1 MSKPAVTIP
10 VRPPEPEAATVPNG
24 LVPPSCRPEVMTITP
39 QIAQEWAALNTRN
52 RPVRYSKVAQLA
64 RDMKAGKWVLNGE
77 TVKIA
82 SDGTILDGQHRLT
95 ACIQAGAAFETVVIR
110 GLPPEVQDTIDTGIA
125 RKMADQLALRGEKDT
140 VLLAAITRWAFKWLR
155 GVRNSGRGDQEPT
168 HAEMLA
174 LLEAEPRIRDAAL
187 WANAARQKFKSVN
200 GSVYGMGW
208 LLFHGSDHLA
218 AEVFLPSILT
228 AADHPEGDPA
238 LAFRDRIWRAREN
251 GERLNQYEQLGYLI
265 MAWNAFREE
274 RPLSRL
280 QAPKGGKFSPK
291 TYPEPK

>member
-1 MSKPAVTIP
+1 VRTPVVTP
-10 VRPPEPEAATVPNG
+10 FRPPEPAAVNG
-24 LVPPSCRPEVMTITP
+24 ATPATCRPEVMVITP

-52 RPVRYSKVAQLA
+52 RPVRYAKVAQFA

-82 SDGTILDGQHRLT
+82 ANGDLLDGQHRIF
-95 ACIQAGAAFETVVIR
+95 ACIQAGIAFETVVIR
-110 GLPPEVQDTIDTGIA
+110 GLPSEAQDTIDTGVG

-140 VLLAAITRWAFKWLR
+140 ILLAAIARWSFKWLH
-155 GVRNSGRGDQEPT
+155 GVRAQGGTDQEPS

-174 LLEAEPRIRDAAL
+174 LIDAEPRLREATE
-187 WANAARQKFKSVN
+187 WANAARQRFKSVS
-200 GSVYGMGW
+200 GSVYGMAW

-218 AEVFLPSILT
+218 AEVFLSSILT

-265 MAWNAFREE
+265 LAWNAFREE